1 MGVHVELEFSHS
13 ATANLL
19 YQLDCLA
26 DVHRCSKPVYE
37 ALWNTELSFD
47 GDDEAAIK
55 EWSRI
60 RRGYRGSVREPGLQ
74 RAKLA
79 LPWPGD
85 GIYLHERLKA
95 AAFDATDLGAFL
107 HRVAVVN
114 SANDLAIQRQVL
126 ARFEPRFE
134 RWWNSGP
141 SEATKSFNADSLALF
156 KSAKLGELTDKVSRF
171 YDAKL
176 PPRRIVLHP
185 MIRPRS
191 EDYRQTSGTQ
201 IGRHAVFEVVRGE
214 QPNKRMPVVLHE
226 VFHYFYESMRRDSK
240 ATLLKRFVESD
251 SVHATVAYGLLNEVM
266 AAALGNGLVAERVDP
281 EEFAK
286 DMAKPKGLYF
296 DSEIDAGA
304 KASLELV
311 RKAVDG
317 DGTMMLSN
325 PVFIDAYV
333 ATVGKAV
340 GDVVTPATSLRT
352 HVASSDTEL
361 EVSADRMGR
370 KIRASSIYG
379 FTPADEK
386 AVKFFKAYPTMNATL
401 FATPKSIAGDKALLQ
416 LIPKQHRKEV
426 QREAR
431 KKAPFIYA
439 APRSNK
445 SWLYI
450 FVADDVKTADELV
463 ATFVDLS
470 KARVGVLQP

>member
-1 MGVHVELEFSHS
+1 MYYNINDFIS
-13 ATANLL
+13 ATLRRSGCAPGRKKKGPKSKKEGV
-19 YQLDCLA
+19 CCSWA
-26 DVHRCSKPVYE
+26 CASGKFFRCCYSGE
-37 ALWNTELSFD
+37 EGGTC
-47 GDDEAAIK
+47 
-55 EWSRI
+55 
-60 RRGYRGSVREPGLQ
+60 EP
-74 RAKLA
+74 
-79 LPWPGD
+79 
-85 GIYLHERLKA
+85 
-95 AAFDATDLGAFL
+95 
-107 HRVAVVN
+107 
-114 SANDLAIQRQVL
+114 
-126 ARFEPRFE
+126 
-134 RWWNSGP
+134 
-141 SEATKSFNADSLALF
+141 
-156 KSAKLGELTDKVSRF
+156 
-171 YDAKL
+171 
-176 PPRRIVLHP
+176 
-185 MIRPRS
+185 
-191 EDYRQTSGTQ
+191 
-201 IGRHAVFEVVRGE
+201 
-214 QPNKRMPVVLHE
+214 
-226 VFHYFYESMRRDSK
+226 
-240 ATLLKRFVESD
+240 
-251 SVHATVAYGLLNEVM
+251 
-266 AAALGNGLVAERVDP
+266 RVDP